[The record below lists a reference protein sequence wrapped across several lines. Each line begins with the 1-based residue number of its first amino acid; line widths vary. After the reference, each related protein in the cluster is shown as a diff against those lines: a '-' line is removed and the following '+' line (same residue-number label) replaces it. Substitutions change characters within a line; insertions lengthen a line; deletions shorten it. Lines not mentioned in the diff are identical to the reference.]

1 MKSLKNHDIMK
12 NPRFIFLTLML
23 LATFAAMAR
32 RPQCD
37 EQVFG
42 GRFHDVAAASETIV
56 TGSALEPY
64 TLTIYK
70 GLTITDAPAYGSM
83 LEEFVEADL
92 AAAIDRETVYRSGH
106 LYYAFL
112 SLPQS
117 SKLNRYVLYL
127 NQTLAGGNRIIL
139 IYMEGQADAD
149 LIKKMLKKN

>member
-1 MKSLKNHDIMK
+1 
-12 NPRFIFLTLML
+12 
-23 LATFAAMAR
+23 
-32 RPQCD
+32 
-37 EQVFG
+37 
-42 GRFHDVAAASETIV
+42 
-56 TGSALEPY
+56 
-64 TLTIYK
+64 
-70 GLTITDAPAYGSM
+70 M

-92 AAAIDRETVYRSGH
+92 AAAVDRETVYRSGH

>member
-1 MKSLKNHDIMK
+1 
-12 NPRFIFLTLML
+12 ML

-42 GRFHDVAAASETIV
+42 GRFHDVAAATETVV
-56 TGSALEPY
+56 TGSALGPY
-64 TLTIYK
+64 ALAIYK
-70 GLTITDAPAYGSM
+70 GLTITDAPEYGTI
-83 LEEFVEADL
+83 LEEFVEADH
-92 AAAIDRETVYRSGH
+92 AAAVDRETVYRNGH

-117 SKLNRYVLYL
+117 KKLNRYVLYL

-149 LIKKMLKKN
+149 SIKKMLKKNKSL